1 VCNTFNGGHVFGQP
15 LTSPPGIDLRLEGVV
30 LRVNGEVRASATA
43 VEVLGDPLNAVVF
56 IANKLAE
63 LGLSLKAGM
72 VLMTGSIVPS
82 VVVSPG
88 DEVQV
93 DFTRLGQVRV
103 RFVA

>member
-1 VCNTFNGGHVFGQP
+1 MNGDVQG
-15 LTSPPGIDLRLEGVV
+15 
-30 LRVNGEVRASATA
+30 SATA
-43 VEVLGDPLNAVVF
+43 VEVLGDPLHAVVF

-63 LGLSLKAGM
+63 LGLSLKASM

-82 VVVSPG
+82 VVVRPG

-103 RFVA
+103 RFEK